1 MNFQEIHEHPDQ
13 QSIINTLITQGDETP
28 SIIYPKFL
36 RSSRLKHSG
45 NKRRKKWRELKDVI
59 TSQKVNIIK

>member
-1 MNFQEIHEHPDQ
+1 M
-13 QSIINTLITQGDETP
+13 NTLITQGDETP
-28 SIIYPKFL
+28 SLIYPKFL

-45 NKRRKKWRELKDVI
+45 NKRRKKWRELKDVV

>member
-1 MNFQEIHEHPDQ
+1 M
-13 QSIINTLITQGDETP
+13 NTLITQGDETP
-28 SIIYPKFL
+28 NLIHPKFL

-45 NKRRKKWRELKDVI
+45 HKRRKKWRELKEVV